1 MNKLKTHIFTF
12 VFNRPDLLQYQINS
26 LKKFIESDY
35 DINIVYDTRDN
46 EYYNEFKKISED
58 NLVNFYSYKSEPGQT
73 SSFYHS
79 KVIKS
84 IYDDVVAKYDH
95 DCIIMFLDHDMFLI
109 DDLNVNEE
117 MSIYDILGCLQ
128 TRKHVRYIW
137 PGMMIF
143 KKSSIENKQ
152 FDFYP
157 QTVDGQALDTGG
169 GTYKLL
175 LDKNIKYLDT
185 EVEYPDDYKGINLK
199 DENVTNGFNYELHFN
214 GKFLHYRNA
223 CSWHNSYFIS
233 DNEKTNLLKKILS
246 DILDKKDKSFFEIV
260 IARYCENLAWVDNYK
275 NYATI
280 YNKGD
285 DKIDESI
292 TLKNIGREAH
302 TYLYHIVN
310 SYDNLAEYTC
320 FLQGDPFNPHSP
332 RLYGYLNY
340 VLESNELIP
349 DFFWISERI
358 VEGDFEYQREPY
370 HKIFPNIKYAYNY
383 IFGKHPNIKTFKF
396 GAGAQFCVSKEK
408 IRERSIEFYK
418 NILNIFEHDSGK
430 ELDELSIKLLGNS
443 GIHQKFLPSNPE
455 ISYHLERFWGLI
467 FNDV

>member
-12 VFNRPDLLQYQINS
+12 VFNRPDLLQYQIDS
-26 LKKFIESDY
+26 LKKFIECDY
-35 DINIVYDTRDN
+35 DISVAYDTRNN
-46 EYYNEFKKISED
+46 EYYDEFKKISED

-79 KVIKS
+79 KIIKS
-84 IYDDVVAKYDH
+84 VYDDIIVKYDH
-95 DCIIMFLDHDMFLI
+95 DCNVMFLDHDMFLI
-109 DDLNVNEE
+109 DDLNVSEE

-128 TRKHVRYIW
+128 TREHVRYIW

-157 QTVDGQALDTGG
+157 QTVDGQVLDTGG

-223 CSWHNSYFIS
+223 CSWHNSYVIS

-260 IARYCENLAWVDNYK
+260 VARYSEDLSWVDNYK
-275 NYATI
+275 NYSTI

-285 DKIDESI
+285 DKIEGSI
-292 TLKNIGREAH
+292 DVKNIGREAH
-302 TYLYHIVN
+302 SYLYHIVN
-310 SYDNLAEYTC
+310 NYDNLADYTC
-320 FLQGDPFNPHSP
+320 FLQADPFNPHSP

-383 IFGKHPNIKTFKF
+383 IFGKQPNIKTFKF